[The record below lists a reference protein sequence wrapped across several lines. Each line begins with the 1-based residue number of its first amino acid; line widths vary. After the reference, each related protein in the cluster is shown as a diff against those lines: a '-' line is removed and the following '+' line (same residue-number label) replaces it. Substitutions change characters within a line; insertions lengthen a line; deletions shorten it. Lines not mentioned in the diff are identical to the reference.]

1 MKMQPRTLAGVA
13 LSVAGLT
20 TAAAGALVGAVS
32 MVASHRVTRPVLTQF
47 DTPAPPEHLPREAVS
62 LTSRDGTELA
72 AWFIP
77 GERREPIL
85 LLHGYGATKREML
98 HHAAFLNDGGYPV
111 MLLDLRCCGESGGRA
126 VTFGGRERED
136 VAGEDVAAAITYL
149 QERPDV
155 DGERAGVLG
164 LSLGGALAL
173 LAAAEFPA
181 VRAVVAESSFANI
194 RDVVRRNFR
203 VATKLPSFLF
213 APLTIWLIERRWGIR
228 ASRVM
233 PEREIG
239 ARDDCAVL
247 LIHAENDRVVNV
259 QDAHALFTAARG
271 PKELWLIPDAAHAM
285 AYLTEQA
292 AYANRVR
299 GFFDRWLPAGVE
311 RGDADAIPLDAAAG

>member
-1 MKMQPRTLAGVA
+1 MAI
-13 LSVAGLT
+13 SVAGLA
-20 TAAAGALVGAVS
+20 TAAVGALVGAVS
-32 MVASHRVTRPVLTQF
+32 MVTSHRVTRPVLTRF

-98 HHAAFLNDGGYPV
+98 HHAAFLSASGYPV

-136 VAGEDVAAAITYL
+136 VAAAIAYL
-149 QERPDV
+149 QDRPDV
-155 DGERAGVLG
+155 DGERVGVLG

-173 LAAAEFPA
+173 LAAAEFPS

-203 VATKLPSFLF
+203 VATRLPSFLF
-213 APLTIWLIERRWGIR
+213 APLTIWLVERRWGFR

-233 PEREIG
+233 PEREIS

-292 AYANRVR
+292 AYADRVR
-299 GFFDRWLPAGVE
+299 GFFDRWLPAGSE
-311 RGDADAIPLDAAAG
+311 RGDAGTMPLDAAAG